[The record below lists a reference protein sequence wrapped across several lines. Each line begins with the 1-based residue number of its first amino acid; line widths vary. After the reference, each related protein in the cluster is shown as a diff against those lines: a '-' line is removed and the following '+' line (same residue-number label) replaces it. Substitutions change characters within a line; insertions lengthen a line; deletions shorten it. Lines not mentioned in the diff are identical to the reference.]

1 MVSLKSAA
9 QIGGFPDIVSVA
21 SMDALDQGDVVHHR
35 ENGEKHSDLSLDL
48 RFSTVADRNAG
59 LRRLRPAAFVRASAG
74 AASRRLGEGWR
85 RGRDS
90 NPRFPCENTCFPSTR
105 IRPLCHLSGV
115 PRAGVFP
122 QPTRLAKGPNKGLSR
137 FPGQRKIWATRDEGC
152 RRSCYLWVC
161 RRLPAWRRPTFSL
174 RTGINVP
181 NCCPTGGVSNFP
193 RAQSSP

>member
-59 LRRLRPAAFVRASAG
+59 LRRLWPAAFVRASAG
-74 AASRRLGEGWR
+74 AASRRLGDGWR

-90 NPRFPCENTCFPSTR
+90 NPSAV
-105 IRPLCHLSGV
+105 S
-115 PRAGVFP
+115 
-122 QPTRLAKGPNKGLSR
+122 KLSR
-137 FPGQRKIWATRDEGC
+137 PKTR
-152 RRSCYLWVC
+152 
-161 RRLPAWRRPTFSL
+161 T
-174 RTGINVP
+174 
-181 NCCPTGGVSNFP
+181 
-193 RAQSSP
+193 